1 MAQVEKHSL
10 RVEGKDDIHVIKNL
24 LKRHGINGSFV
35 EIRDSGPVDQG
46 AGGVDSL
53 LAGMGVAVKASN
65 GRSVGFVLDA
75 DNAPDERWEA
85 VRQRLSRI
93 GLEPPAEIPEDGFV
107 GDSAEFQ
114 ARVGVWLMPD
124 NQRSGALEDFLKDLI
139 DREDRLIQLAATS
152 TENAKEHGAAFSV
165 AHQGKAVLHTWL
177 AWQENPGLP
186 YGAAITAKYFRR
198 DSAAAVQ
205 FVAWFRRVFQVMEG

>member
-1 MAQVEKHSL
+1 MAQLDKHSL
-10 RVEGKDDIHVIKNL
+10 RVEGKDDMHVIRNL
-24 LKRHGINGSFV
+24 LQRHGINGSIV
-35 EIRDSGPVDQG
+35 EISDSGPADQG

-75 DNAPDERWEA
+75 DHAPNERWEA
-85 VRQRLSRI
+85 VRQRLFNV
-93 GLEPPAEIPEDGFV
+93 GLEPPVEIPEDGFV

-139 DREDRLIQLAATS
+139 DREDRLIQLATTS
-152 TENAKEHGAAFSV
+152 TKSAREHGAAFSD

-186 YGAAITAKYFRR
+186 YGVAITAKYFRR
-198 DSAAAVQ
+198 KSAAEVQ
-205 FVAWFRRVFQVMEG
+205 FIAWFRRVFQLMEE